1 MSTGTENKD
10 VSTLAIAN
18 SYKGLLR
25 VSSSDVGM
33 SLKELTVYTSEGTD
47 SCLKLST
54 TSATITGN
62 LAATGTITGNTIDCK
77 YLTVAQNITFKTDIN
92 FIGDTVTVSGDT
104 AFICEK
110 GATLEVKGTTSIA
123 NASISEATAA
133 SLIVTGGLEIAEVIT
148 ADMDEINIGESVTF
162 NCSGPAFFKNTD
174 GISSSLVDTKKLTT
188 NTISSTT
195 TSGTIQIES
204 PVKVVNAATFTGKVT
219 VGDVTGTDGKTVDF
233 TNTEVIAKT
242 QSPGDSSTK
251 VATTRFVTN
260 AINSYV
266 PSVAATA
273 LFPKYNSA
281 KSVTAEFLDKI
292 TNGKAYVITENCI
305 FMIHRYD
312 IADGNYC
319 FYIGNNS
326 DVYSN
331 YEINLG
337 SWTADGFAIFPFWV
351 KKGTKIW
358 QMKRQ
363 GNKNDKLLK
372 SDTKKWVFRTIPLE
386 NVALD

>member
-25 VSSSDVGM
+25 ISSSDVGM
-33 SLKELTVYTSEGTD
+33 SSEELTVYTSEGTD
-47 SCLKLST
+47 SCLKLGTS
-54 TSATITGN
+54 SATITGN
-62 LAATGTITGNTIDCK
+62 LEATGTITGNTVNCD
-77 YLTVAQNITFKTDIN
+77 YLTVGQNITFTTDII
-92 FIGDTVTVSGDT
+92 FTGDTVTVSGDT

-110 GATLEVKGTTSIA
+110 GATLKGTTNIV
-123 NASISEATAA
+123 NASISEATAT
-133 SLIVTGGLEIAEVIT
+133 SLIITSGLEIAEVIT
-148 ADMDEINIGESVTF
+148 ADMEKISIGESVTF
-162 NCSGPAFFKNTD
+162 TCSGPAFFKNTN
-174 GISSSLVDTKKLTT
+174 GISSSLVTTEKLTT
-188 NTISSTT
+188 DNISSKTT
-195 TSGTIQIES
+195 TGTIQITS

-219 VGDVTGTDGKTVDF
+219 VSDVTGTDGKTVNF

-242 QSPGDSSTK
+242 QNLGDSSTK
-251 VATTRFVTN
+251 VATTEFVTN
-260 AINSYV
+260 AIDSYV
-266 PSVAATA
+266 PTVAATA
-273 LFPKYNSA
+273 LFPNYNGA
-281 KSVTAEFLDKI
+281 KSVTTKFLDRI
-292 TNGKAYVITENCI
+292 TKGLPYEITENCI

-312 IADGNYC
+312 IGDGNYC

-326 DVYSN
+326 NVYSN

-351 KKGTKIW
+351 KAGTKIW

-372 SDTKKWVFRTIPLE
+372 SDTQKWVFRTIPLE
-386 NVALD
+386 KVTLD